1 LWRQRSPETKKKNVS
16 RMFQETSKM
25 RFQSIISNVTE
36 IHEDRKGDI
45 GFDNLEGVS
54 DRRRTEVIEECM

>member
-1 LWRQRSPETKKKNVS
+1 
-16 RMFQETSKM
+16 MFQETSKM

-54 DRRRTEVIEECM
+54 DRRRTEVIEECMEVFS